1 MYKQLIIIAFLF
13 GVSLNLSGQLLYTR
27 HFTKMLDKGMLL
39 FNKPVEG
46 WFKPIPLIQDEFF
59 KYDLVL
65 QHTDDDLEMR
75 CIIEPTHKSKV
86 KNNYPHL
93 LAMKNALSA
102 ASNNEANEMVIQKLS
117 AASLDSLYNADWGL
131 MVDFI
136 PKKTLTNKSYGK
148 LLSLFAED
156 KSRLFVFFFYNE
168 AEKDQL
174 EHRLALFQYE

>member
-1 MYKQLIIIAFLF
+1 
-13 GVSLNLSGQLLYTR
+13 
-27 HFTKMLDKGMLL
+27 MLDKGMLL

-46 WFKPIPLIQDEFF
+46 WFKPIPLLQDEFF

-75 CIIEPTHKSKV
+75 CIIEPAYKSNL

-93 LAMKNALSA
+93 LAMRNALSA
-102 ASNNEANEMVIQKLS
+102 ANNQESNKMIIQKIS
-117 AASLDSLYNADWGL
+117 AASLDSMFNADWGL

-136 PKKTLTNKSYGK
+136 PKKSLTDKTYGK

-156 KSRLFVFFFYNE
+156 KSRLFVFFFFNE

-174 EHRLALFQYE
+174 EQRLALFQYE